1 MENIKME
8 VNRAIVYSDPGNSL
22 QTRIVDYP
30 VPEPDPG
37 EVLVRL

>member
-1 MENIKME
+1 MESIKGE
-8 VNRAIVYSDPGNSL
+8 INRAIVYSDPGNSL

-30 VPEPDPG
+30 VPEPGTG